1 MKSIF
6 NKSKLILT
14 ALLFSATY
22 SIAQPGTQ
30 PNLSSVIDPNV
41 NPANTSAVTDYWQPS
56 LRPDGAIDR
65 VPHKHILSPWQP
77 VREADVLWRKVVWRE
92 IDTRQ
97 KQNFAFRYPGDDYTG
112 GGMYIEIL
120 MHAIKTSAI
129 TAFDDERF
137 TSQLTLEQVLKKVV
151 GEPDSSLVED
161 MEGNQTLVITNREF
175 LPDNITKFRVKEE
188 WIFDRNIGR
197 MVCRIMG
204 IAPYIDNYKDGVYRG
219 SAAMFW
225 LSYPDLRKVNV
236 NYEVYNPENDVFRIT
251 WDDFFEKRMFSS
263 FVYKSSINNPF
274 NNSID
279 TYKKGIDRMYES
291 ERISE
296 TLFNKEHDLW
306 VY

>member
-14 ALLFSATY
+14 GLLFSATFV
-22 SIAQPGTQ
+22 IAQPGTQ
-30 PNLSSVIDPNV
+30 PNVPSVIDPNV
-41 NPANTSAVTDYWQPS
+41 NPANNNAVTENWVPS
-56 LRPDGAIDR
+56 LRPEGAIDR

-97 KQNFAFRYPGDDYTG
+97 KQNFAFRYPGDEYTG

-129 TAFDDERF
+129 TAFEDERF
-137 TSQLTLEQVLKKVV
+137 TTQLSMEQVYRKVV
-151 GEPDSSLVED
+151 GEPDSTIVED
-161 MEGNQTLVITNREF
+161 FEGNQTLVINNPSF
-175 LPDNITKFRVKEE
+175 NPDNITKFRVKEE

-204 IAPYIDNYKDGVYRG
+204 IAPYIDNYKNGTFRG
-219 SAAMFW
+219 SLPMFW
-225 LSYPDLRKVNV
+225 LNYQDVRKVNV

-274 NNSID
+274 NTTID
-279 TYKKGIDRMYES
+279 SYKKGIDRMYES
-291 ERISE
+291 EKINE

-306 VY
+306 TY